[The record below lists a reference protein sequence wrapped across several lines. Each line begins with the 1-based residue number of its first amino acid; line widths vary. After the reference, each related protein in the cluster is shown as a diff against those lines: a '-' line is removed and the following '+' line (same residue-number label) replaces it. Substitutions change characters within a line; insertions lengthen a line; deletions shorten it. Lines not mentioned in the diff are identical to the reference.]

1 MLAAIIALALSAAP
15 TTSGEDPRIG
25 VAAIVVDGE
34 LVDTRRDE
42 ARARLLAAS
51 RRSAPALVDLAD
63 ATASC
68 TDDPCRIAAART
80 ADVQWLMIGTLRIE
94 PGERDYTVE
103 LVIKGVTRSDD
114 VATAGGTCELCGF
127 EDALGLLEA
136 KATGVL
142 ASLERVRSTA
152 GAEIT
157 IRTTP
162 PGVTLIVD
170 GTQLGVTPL
179 TTRMT
184 AGRHHVV
191 VEKAGYLQQVLDIE
205 AIDGVDKELELQLLA
220 APVAPDRR
228 ANTMI
233 GAGAALGVLGLAV
246 VGTGAGLLAIDGK
259 PYRDDC
265 QADPDGDC
273 RFLHGTLRPGIALAV
288 SGALVTVAGAVLIG
302 TGVAR
307 RKRGRATERRA
318 AITPGGVTL
327 RF

>member
-1 MLAAIIALALSAAP
+1 MLAAILALAFSAAEP
-15 TTSGEDPRIG
+15 TGDPRIG
-25 VAAIVVDGE
+25 VAAIAVDGE

-42 ARARLLAAS
+42 ASARLLAAL
-51 RRSAPALVDLAD
+51 RRSAPTLVDLAET
-63 ATASC
+63 TASC
-68 TDDPCRIAAART
+68 TGDPCRIAAARS
-80 ADVQWLMIGTLRIE
+80 ADVQWLLIGTLRIE
-94 PGERDYTVE
+94 PGERDYTVDF
-103 LVIKGVTRSDD
+103 VIKDVARSDEI
-114 VATAGGTCELCGF
+114 ATASGKCELCGF

-136 KATGVL
+136 KASAVL

-191 VEKAGYLQQVLDIE
+191 AEKAGYLQQVLDIE

-228 ANTMI
+228 ANAMI
-233 GAGAALGVLGLAV
+233 TGGAIVGVLGLAV
-246 VGTGAGLLAIDGK
+246 LGTGAAFLAIDGK

-265 QADPDGDC
+265 QADVDGDC
-273 RFLHGTLRPGIALAV
+273 RFLYGTLRPGIAMVV
-288 SGALVTVAGAVLIG
+288 SGALVTAAGAVLIG

-307 RKRGRATERRA
+307 RRRGLAQHRASLG
-318 AITPGGVTL
+318 PGGLAL